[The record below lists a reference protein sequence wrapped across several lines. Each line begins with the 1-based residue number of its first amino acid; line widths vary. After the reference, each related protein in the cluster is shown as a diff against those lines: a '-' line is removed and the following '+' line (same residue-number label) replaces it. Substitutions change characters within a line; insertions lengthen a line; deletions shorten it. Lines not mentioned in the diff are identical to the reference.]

1 MQVMKQRHLDLLQ
14 NENVENDQIKMR
26 YSEELF
32 W

>member
-32 W
+32 